1 MLWSPRRNSVVSVP
15 ATQEECLR
23 CKGGKMLCG
32 LTYCPIVL
40 RSRALIPLRKA
51 IPKLKNNY
59 FGPSPP
65 SVFVGRYGYPKVRI
79 GPMATL
85 SSDIV
90 GIVDEPDNWKTNMS
104 MAEIVG
110 FRAKLLRFIAPPIEV
125 KSASNPTR
133 LIEITQDQV
142 QSSTPVDLEIKFQKR
157 PRIGMSFSRFNQPMG
172 AHVQVSS
179 VQLASTPKIAYST
192 DKVVS
197 DTDMYSNEAI
207 SQLYSGKHTVTQITR
222 LFSSG
227 LLGLSKNRRFVP
239 TRWSIT
245 AVDDTIGNQLRNQ
258 IRDFPEISSFLV
270 FHNSYLDNDF
280 WILFI
285 PKHDW
290 FFNYHEAWKQKSA
303 WNLGGKQPTILT
315 DNEGPKGRTSY
326 ATNTVGGYYAA
337 RLAVQEKL
345 VQMRRKAA
353 VLAFREV
360 GAGYAIPLGVW
371 QVREN
376 MRQAL
381 THEPRSFSSLKTAIE
396 FISKSLTIPMKY
408 YQRKSPLL
416 NRSTLDKFLGL

>member
-1 MLWSPRRNSVVSVP
+1 MVSVP
-15 ATQEECLR
+15 GTQEECLK

-32 LTYCPIVL
+32 LTFCPIVL

-51 IPKLKNNY
+51 IPKLKNDY
-59 FGPSPP
+59 YGPSPP

-85 SSDIV
+85 GSDIV
-90 GIVDEPDNWKTNMS
+90 NIVDEPDHWKTTMS
-104 MAEIVG
+104 MADIVG
-110 FRAKLLRFIAPPIEV
+110 FRARLLRFIAPPIEV

-142 QSSTPVDLEIKFQKR
+142 QSSIPVDLEIRFEKR
-157 PRIGMSFSRFNQPMG
+157 PRIGLSFSRFNQPMG
-172 AHVQVSS
+172 AHVQFSS

-192 DKVVS
+192 DKIVS
-197 DTDMYSNEAI
+197 DTDLYSNQAI
-207 SQLYSGKHTVTQITR
+207 NQLYKGKHTVTQITR

-245 AVDDTIGNQLRNQ
+245 AVDDIIGNQLRNQ
-258 IRDFPEISSFLV
+258 IRDFAELSSYLV

-285 PKHDW
+285 PKHEW
-290 FFNYHEAWKQKSA
+290 FFNYHEAWKQNSA
-303 WNLGGKQPTILT
+303 WNLGGKEPTILT
-315 DNEGPKGRTSY
+315 DVEGPKGRTTY
-326 ATNTVGGYYAA
+326 ASNTVGGYYAA
-337 RLAVQEKL
+337 RLAIQEKL

-381 THEPRSFSSLKTAIE
+381 KNEPISFSSLEDALKY
-396 FISKSLTIPMKY
+396 ISKRLTIPMIY
-408 YQRKSPLL
+408 YRRNSPLL
-416 NRSTLDKFLGL
+416 NRSTLDQFLTL

>member
-1 MLWSPRRNSVVSVP
+1 MVSVP

-51 IPKLKNNY
+51 MPKLKDNY
-59 FGPSPP
+59 YGPSPP
-65 SVFVGRYGYPKVRI
+65 SVFVGRFGYPKVRL

-85 SSDIV
+85 GSDIV
-90 GIVDEPDNWKTNMS
+90 NIVDEPDLWKTDKS
-104 MAEIVG
+104 MADIVG
-110 FRAKLLRFIAPPIEV
+110 FRAQLLRFIATPIDV
-125 KSASNPTR
+125 TSASNPTR
-133 LIEITQDQV
+133 IVEITQDQV
-142 QSSTPVDLEIKFQKR
+142 QSSTPVDLEIKFRKQ

-179 VQLASTPKIAYST
+179 VQLASTPKIAYKT
-192 DKVVS
+192 DRVVS
-197 DTDMYSNEAI
+197 DTDMFSNEAI
-207 SQLYSGKHTVTQITR
+207 SRLYRDNHTVTQITR

-227 LLGLSKNRRFVP
+227 LLGLTRNRRFVP

-245 AVDDTIGNQLRNQ
+245 AVDDIIGNQLRER
-258 IRDFPEISSFLV
+258 IRDFSELSSHLV

-285 PKHDW
+285 PKHEW

-303 WNLGGKQPTILT
+303 WNLTGKKPTILT
-315 DNEGPKGRTSY
+315 DIEGPKGRTTY
-326 ATNTVGGYYAA
+326 ASNTVGGYYAA

-345 VQMRRKAA
+345 VRMQRKAA

-360 GAGYAIPLGVW
+360 GDGYAIPLGVW

-376 MRQAL
+376 MREAL
-381 THEPRSFSSLKTAIE
+381 RHTPKSFSSLESAIK
-396 FISKSLTIPMKY
+396 FISKRLTIPMSFY
-408 YQRKSPLL
+408 RKRSPLL

>member
-1 MLWSPRRNSVVSVP
+1 MVSVP

-32 LTYCPIVL
+32 LTFCPIVL
-40 RSRALIPLRKA
+40 RSKALIPLRKA
-51 IPKLKNNY
+51 IPKFKNDY
-59 FGPSPP
+59 YGPSPP
-65 SVFVGRYGYPKVRI
+65 SIFVGRYGYPKVRV
-79 GPMATL
+79 GPMAAL
-85 SSDIV
+85 GSDIV
-90 GIVDEPDNWKTNMS
+90 NIVDEPDLWKTNMS
-104 MAEIVG
+104 MADIVG

-125 KSASNPTR
+125 KSASTPSR

-142 QSSTPVDLEIKFQKR
+142 QSSVPVDLEIKFVKR
-157 PRIGMSFSRFNQPMG
+157 PRIGISFSRFNQPMG

-179 VQLASTPKIAYST
+179 VQLASTPKIAYNT
-192 DKVVS
+192 DKIVS

-207 SQLYSGKHTVTQITR
+207 SKLYQEKHSVTQITR

-227 LLGLSKNRRFVP
+227 LLGLTKNRRFVP

-245 AVDDTIGNQLRNQ
+245 AVDDIIGNQLRNQ
-258 IRDFPEISSFLV
+258 IRDFSEVSSYLV

-285 PKHDW
+285 PKHEW

-303 WNLGGKQPTILT
+303 WNLGGKNPTILT
-315 DNEGPKGRTSY
+315 DIEGPKGRTSY
-326 ATNTVGGYYAA
+326 ASNTVGGYYAA

-345 VQMRRKAA
+345 VKMQRKAA

-381 THEPRSFSSLKTAIE
+381 KNKPKSFSSLEVALR
-396 FISKSLTIPMKY
+396 FISKRLTIPMRY
-408 YQRKSPLL
+408 YRRKSPLL
-416 NRSTLDKFLGL
+416 NRSTLDQFLES

>member
-1 MLWSPRRNSVVSVP
+1 MVSVP

-32 LTYCPIVL
+32 LTFCPIVL
-40 RSRALIPLRKA
+40 RSQALIPLRKA
-51 IPKLKNNY
+51 IPKLKNDY
-59 FGPSPP
+59 YGPSPP
-65 SVFVGRYGYPKVRI
+65 SIFVGRYGYPKVRV

-85 SSDIV
+85 GSDV
-90 GIVDEPDNWKTNMS
+90 VEIVDEPDHWKTNMS
-104 MAEIVG
+104 MADIVG
-110 FRAKLLRFIAPPIEV
+110 FRAQLLRFIAPPIEV

-133 LIEITQDQV
+133 IIEITQDQV
-142 QSSTPVDLEIKFQKR
+142 QSSIPVDLEIKFDKR
-157 PRIGMSFSRFNQPMG
+157 PKIGMSFSRFNQPMG
-172 AHVQVSS
+172 AHVQISS
-179 VQLASTPKIAYST
+179 VQIASTPKIAYNT
-192 DKVVS
+192 DKIVS
-197 DTDMYSNEAI
+197 DTDMYSNDAI
-207 SQLYSGKHTVTQITR
+207 SQLYRGKHTVTQITR

-227 LLGLSKNRRFVP
+227 LLGLKKKRRFVP

-245 AVDDTIGNQLRNQ
+245 AVDDIIGNQLREQ
-258 IRDFPEISSFLV
+258 IHDFSEVSSVLV
-270 FHNSYLDNDF
+270 YHNSYLDNDF

-303 WNLGGKQPTILT
+303 WNLEGKKPTILT
-315 DNEGPKGRTSY
+315 DIEGPKGRTSY
-326 ATNTVGGYYAA
+326 ASNTVGGYYAA

-345 VQMRRKAA
+345 IQMRRKAA

-360 GAGYAIPLGVW
+360 GDGYAIPLGVW

-376 MRQAL
+376 MRKAL
-381 THEPRSFSSLKTAIE
+381 TNEPKSFSSLETAIH
-396 FISKSLTIPMKY
+396 FISKRLSIPMKY

>member
-1 MLWSPRRNSVVSVP
+1 MVSVP

-32 LTYCPIVL
+32 LTFCPIVL

-51 IPKLKNNY
+51 IPKLKNDY
-59 FGPSPP
+59 YGPSPP
-65 SVFVGRYGYPKVRI
+65 SIFVGRYGYPKVRV

-85 SSDIV
+85 GSDIV
-90 GIVDEPDNWKTNMS
+90 DIVDEPDHWKTRMS
-104 MAEIVG
+104 MADIVG

-125 KSASNPTR
+125 ENASNPTR

-142 QSSTPVDLEIKFQKR
+142 QSSIPVDLEIKFDKR

-172 AHVQVSS
+172 AHVQFSS
-179 VQLASTPKIAYST
+179 VQLASTPKISYNT
-192 DKVVS
+192 DKIVS

-207 SQLYSGKHTVTQITR
+207 SQLYKGKHTVTQITR

-227 LLGLSKNRRFVP
+227 LLGLTKNRRFVP

-245 AVDDTIGNQLRNQ
+245 AVDDIIGKHLRNQ
-258 IRDFPEISSFLV
+258 IRDFSEISTHLV

-285 PKHDW
+285 PKHEW

-303 WNLGGKQPTILT
+303 WNLGGRKPTILT
-315 DNEGPKGRTSY
+315 DVEGPKGRTSY
-326 ATNTVGGYYAA
+326 ASNTVGGYYAA
-337 RLAVQEKL
+337 RLAIQEKL

-360 GAGYAIPLGVW
+360 GVGYAIPLGVW

-381 THEPRSFSSLKTAIE
+381 THKPKSFSSLETALQ
-396 FISKSLTIPMKY
+396 FISKRLTIPMKY
-408 YQRKSPLL
+408 YRRKSPLL
-416 NRSTLDKFLGL
+416 YRSSLDQFLEF

>member
-1 MLWSPRRNSVVSVP
+1 MVSVP

-32 LTYCPIVL
+32 LTFCPIVL
-40 RSRALIPLRKA
+40 RSQALIPLRKA

-59 FGPSPP
+59 YGPSPP
-65 SVFVGRYGYPKVRI
+65 SVFVGRYGYPKVRL

-85 SSDIV
+85 GSDIV
-90 GIVDEPDNWKTNMS
+90 GIVDEPDLWKTNMS
-104 MAEIVG
+104 MADIVG
-110 FRAKLLRFIAPPIEV
+110 FRAKLLRFIASPIDV
-125 KSASNPTR
+125 ANASNPSR

-142 QSSTPVDLEIKFQKR
+142 QSSTPVDLEIKFEKQ

-179 VQLASTPKIAYST
+179 VQLASTPKIEYRT

-207 SQLYSGKHTVTQITR
+207 SQLYEGKHTVTQITR

-227 LLGLSKNRRFVP
+227 LLGLTKNRRFVP

-245 AVDDTIGNQLRNQ
+245 AVDDIIGNQLKEQ
-258 IRDFPEISSFLV
+258 IRDFSEVSTFLV

-285 PKHDW
+285 PKHEW

-303 WNLGGKQPTILT
+303 WNLQGKEPTILT
-315 DNEGPKGRTSY
+315 DIEGPKGRTTY
-326 ATNTVGGYYAA
+326 ASNTVGGYYAA

-360 GAGYAIPLGVW
+360 GDGYAIPLGVW

-381 THEPRSFSSLKTAIE
+381 NQEPKSFSSQESALN
-396 FISKSLTIPMKY
+396 FISKNLSIPMSFY
-408 YQRKSPLL
+408 RRRSPLL
-416 NRSTLDKFLGL
+416 NRTTLDKFLSPK